1 VALTFSTTVN
11 MPQGMPRMEAMA
23 SMARVALTF
32 STTVNMPQGMLR
44 INDHR

>member
-1 VALTFSTTVN
+1 
-11 MPQGMPRMEAMA
+11 MPRMEAMA

-44 INDHR
+44 ILEDK